1 MTNITETEALNK
13 VAAYCSTAEH
23 CRAEISE
30 KLQRWGLPYD
40 VIDRILKRL
49 VDEKYIDEERFC
61 RAFVNDK
68 YRFAKW
74 GKIKIG
80 QALQLK
86 KIPQRVFFPYLNEI
100 DEDEYLAILNNLL
113 MTKRK
118 SVHAENEFELTNK
131 LVRFAL
137 SRSSTLTRISASV
150 RPLPCRPS
158 ATSSKIIVL
167 EIIWFGFCM
176 T

>member
-13 VAAYCSTAEH
+13 VAAYCSAAEH

-40 VIDRILKRL
+40 AIDRILKRL

-74 GKIKIG
+74 GKVKIA

-86 KIPQRVFFPYLNEI
+86 KVPYNTCWQFLNEI
-100 DEDEYLAILNNLL
+100 DEEEYLSILDRLL
-113 MTKRK
+113 TAKRK
-118 SVHAENEFELTNK
+118 SIHAENEYELNGK
-131 LVRFAL
+131 LKRFAL
-137 SRSSTLTRISASV
+137 SR
-150 RPLPCRPS
+150 
-158 ATSSKIIVL
+158 
-167 EIIWFGFCM
+167 GFEMKDIRHCIQLSDENDDFE
-176 T
+176 

>member
-1 MTNITETEALNK
+1 M
-13 VAAYCSTAEH
+13 
-23 CRAEISE
+23 
-30 KLQRWGLPYD
+30 P
-40 VIDRILKRL
+40 
-49 VDEKYIDEERFC
+49 RF
-61 RAFVNDK
+61 DK

-137 SRSSTLTRISASV
+137 SRGFEMKDIRHCITLSDENDN
-150 RPLPCRPS
+150 
-158 ATSSKIIVL
+158 L
-167 EIIWFGFCM
+167 E
-176 T
+176 

>member
-86 KIPQRVFFPYLNEI
+86 KIPQRVFSPYLNEI

-113 MTKRK
+113 MAKRK

-137 SRSSTLTRISASV
+137 SRGFEMKDIRHCITLSDENDN
-150 RPLPCRPS
+150 
-158 ATSSKIIVL
+158 L
-167 EIIWFGFCM
+167 E
-176 T
+176 